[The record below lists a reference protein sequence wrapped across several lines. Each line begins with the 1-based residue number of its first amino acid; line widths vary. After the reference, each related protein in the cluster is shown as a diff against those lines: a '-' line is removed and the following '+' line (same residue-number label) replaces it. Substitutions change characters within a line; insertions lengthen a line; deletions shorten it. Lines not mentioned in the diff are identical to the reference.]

1 MKAKMMMA
9 YKENLTCIKRLV
21 NDYLA
26 ISYSKLHISVTV
38 AFNYCFFIILLNCL

>member
-9 YKENLTCIKRLV
+9 YKENLTENRLV

-26 ISYSKLHISVTV
+26 YHIVTCT
-38 AFNYCFFIILLNCL
+38 FQLQLPSDYCSFIILLNFL